1 MKEQSPP
8 TGPCKE
14 QILVGEENRSNGLLT
29 EKNSSILKKHKKECL
44 GQKGTDM
51 KQIMKPKLQV
61 LSQRDR

>member
-1 MKEQSPP
+1 MEEQSPS

-29 EKNSSILKKHKKECL
+29 EKTAASLRSTKKECL

-61 LSQRDR
+61 LS